1 MQIIFFLNLHGPDTL
16 RRTTCL
22 EKDFLSIIT
31 ERKKLF
37 SEVNMDDS
45 TLKLEKRDA
54 VGGGRAR
61 RLLEE
66 GLVPAVIYG
75 RGFGSTPVQV
85 DRSELRKFLKT
96 NGRNAVFKTEFAQ
109 EHDLSLIIKNI
120 QYHPVNKE
128 IIHLDFQKVDPQE
141 TVQMEIPVKVTG
153 EEAYTRTG
161 NSVLHQLN
169 TITIECPAAS
179 IPEYAVADISGLK
192 AGQSFTVAD
201 FRFPPDVKVLTDPSK
216 VVIAIKGHRP
226 EQVSEAEE
234 GEIQDAVPATES

>member
-1 MQIIFFLNLHGPDTL
+1 
-16 RRTTCL
+16 
-22 EKDFLSIIT
+22 
-31 ERKKLF
+31 
-37 SEVNMDDS
+37 
-45 TLKLEKRDA
+45 
-54 VGGGRAR
+54 
-61 RLLEE
+61 
-66 GLVPAVIYG
+66 
-75 RGFGSTPVQV
+75 
-85 DRSELRKFLKT
+85 
-96 NGRNAVFKTEFAQ
+96 
-109 EHDLSLIIKNI
+109 
-120 QYHPVNKE
+120 
-128 IIHLDFQKVDPQE
+128 
-141 TVQMEIPVKVTG
+141 MEIPVKVTG